1 MLSHFSA
8 SRQKCFCRDT
18 SRVSLTV
25 QPEEAGELICLRVPC
40 FCMMID
46 AIIAKAKGFLIS
58 PVETFQASRAD
69 GTDAAAPYLIVLL
82 LVHAVMVAIIT
93 FIGISVMGMFAPMM
107 PMFAMPVVIFFG
119 VLIGG
124 AVLTILFSLWLHL
137 WVYLLGGR
145 KGLLETAKAV
155 VYGLTPA
162 MLLGWIPLIGFL
174 FCLWSVVLQ
183 IIGVRELQE
192 MSSGKALAA
201 LVIAVM
207 IPLIILVL
215 LAMYFF
221 ISTVHMSAVPVA
233 PLNC

>member
-1 MLSHFSA
+1 
-8 SRQKCFCRDT
+8 
-18 SRVSLTV
+18 
-25 QPEEAGELICLRVPC
+25 
-40 FCMMID
+40 MID
-46 AIIAKAKGFLIS
+46 AILAKAKGLLVS

-69 GTDAAAPYLIVLL
+69 RTDVAAPYLIVLL
-82 LVHAVMVAIIT
+82 LVHAIMTALISL
-93 FIGISVMGMFAPMM
+93 IGISAMGVFAHMAPR
-107 PMFAMPVVIFFG
+107 FAMPVAVFFS

-155 VYGLTPA
+155 IYGLTPA
-162 MLLGWIPLIGFL
+162 MLLGWIPLIGLL

-183 IIGVRELQE
+183 IIGIRELQE

-201 LVIAVM
+201 MVIAVM
-207 IPLIILVL
+207 IPLIVLVL

-221 ISTVHMSAVPVA
+221 VSMVSIAAVPGA
-233 PLNC
+233 PYNFV

>member
-1 MLSHFSA
+1 
-8 SRQKCFCRDT
+8 
-18 SRVSLTV
+18 
-25 QPEEAGELICLRVPC
+25 
-40 FCMMID
+40 MMFD
-46 AIIAKAKGFLIS
+46 AIIEKAKGILLS
-58 PVETFQASRAD
+58 PVETFQASRAE

-82 LVHAVMVAIIT
+82 LVHAIMTAIVSL
-93 FIGISVMGMFAPMM
+93 IGISVIGMFAHMM
-107 PMFAMPVVIFFG
+107 PRFAMPVVIFFG
-119 VLIGG
+119 ALIGG

-155 VYGLTPA
+155 IYGLTPA
-162 MLLGWIPLIGFL
+162 MLLGWIPFVGFL

-221 ISTVHMSAVPVA
+221 ISMVSMSTVPVA
-233 PLNC
+233 PYNEQPPLLF